1 VENLKI
7 PSPLQRVEHSVF
19 ENKGILFYIKRDDL
33 IHSEISG
40 NKWRKLKYNLQ
51 EAKAQKQ
58 DTILT
63 FGGAF
68 SNHIAAT
75 AAVGKQEGAKTIGI
89 IRGEDSSAQNT
100 TLRLAR
106 ENGMLLHFVSREEY
120 KLKHEANYQQKLIDK
135 FGEIYIIPEGGANE
149 LGAQGSEEIVQEIG
163 IEFDYICCDLGT
175 GTTFS
180 GVINSIR
187 KEQYAIGFSALKGED
202 KLTEAVQKFEKIKR
216 KNWHISYDYHLGG
229 FAKRSTELEEF
240 IKEFKEETN
249 VPLDPIYTGK
259 MAFGILDLAKKDY
272 FKKGS
277 SVIMVHTG
285 GLQGIE
291 GYNKRYGASLH

>member
-7 PSPLQRVEHSVF
+7 PSPLQRVEHTVF
-19 ENKGILFYIKRDDL
+19 DNNGITFYIKRDDL

-51 EAKAQKQ
+51 EARAQKK

-68 SNHIAAT
+68 SNHIAS
-75 AAVGKQEGAKTIGI
+75 AAAIGKQKGFKTVGV
-89 IRGEDSSAQNT
+89 IRGEEQLENP
-100 TLRLAR
+100 TLTRAK
-106 ENGMLLHFVSREEY
+106 ENGMQLYFVSRDEY
-120 KLKHEANYQQKLIDK
+120 KQKGETDYQLELRNK
-135 FGEIYIIPEGGANE
+135 FGNVYIIPEGGANE
-149 LGAQGSEEIVQEIG
+149 LGAQGSEEIVNEID
-163 IEFDYICCDLGT
+163 IDFDYICCDLGT

-180 GVINSIR
+180 GVINSIV

-216 KNWHISYDYHLGG
+216 KNWHISFDYHFGG
-229 FAKRSTELEEF
+229 FAKRSTKLEEF
-240 IKEFKEETN
+240 IKEFREETN

-259 MAFGILDLAKKDY
+259 MAFGMLDLAKNEY

-277 SVIMVHTG
+277 TVIMVHTG

>member
-1 VENLKI
+1 M
-7 PSPLQRVEHSVF
+7 
-19 ENKGILFYIKRDDL
+19 
-33 IHSEISG
+33 
-40 NKWRKLKYNLQ
+40 
-51 EAKAQKQ
+51 AKTEVQSSRSKSSKK

-68 SNHIAAT
+68 SNHIAS
-75 AAVGKQEGAKTIGI
+75 AAAIGKQKGFKTVGV
-89 IRGEDSSAQNT
+89 IRGEEQVENP
-100 TLRLAR
+100 TLTRAK
-106 ENGMLLHFVSREEY
+106 ENGMQLYFVSRDEY
-120 KLKHEANYQQKLIDK
+120 KQKGETDYQVELRNR
-135 FGEIYIIPEGGANE
+135 FGNVYIIPEGGANE
-149 LGAQGSEEIVQEIG
+149 LGAQGSEEIVNEIDVD
-163 IEFDYICCDLGT
+163 FDYICCDLGT

-180 GVINSIR
+180 GVINSIV

-216 KNWHISYDYHLGG
+216 KNWHISFDYHLGG
-229 FAKRSTELEEF
+229 FAKRSTKLEEF
-240 IKEFKEETN
+240 IKEFREETN

>member
-1 VENLKI
+1 MENLKI
-7 PSPLQRVEHSVF
+7 PSPLQRVEHTVF
-19 ENKGILFYIKRDDL
+19 DNNGITFYIKRDDL

-51 EAKAQKQ
+51 EARAQKK

-68 SNHIAAT
+68 SNHIAS
-75 AAVGKQEGAKTIGI
+75 AAAIGKQKGFKTVGV
-89 IRGEDSSAQNT
+89 IRGEEQVENP
-100 TLRLAR
+100 TLTRAK
-106 ENGMLLHFVSREEY
+106 ENGMQLYFVSRDEY
-120 KLKHEANYQQKLIDK
+120 KQKSETDYQVELRNR
-135 FGEIYIIPEGGANE
+135 FGNVYIIPEGGANE
-149 LGAQGSEEIVQEIG
+149 LGAQGSEEIVNEIDVD
-163 IEFDYICCDLGT
+163 FDYICCDLGT

-180 GVINSIR
+180 GVINSIV

-216 KNWHISYDYHLGG
+216 KNWHISFDYHFGG
-229 FAKRSTELEEF
+229 FAKRSTKLEEF
-240 IKEFKEETN
+240 IKEFREETN

-291 GYNKRYGASLH
+291 GYNQRYRTNL

>member
-1 VENLKI
+1 M
-7 PSPLQRVEHSVF
+7 PSPLQRVEHTVF
-19 ENKGILFYIKRDDL
+19 DNNGITFYIKRDDL

-51 EAKAQKQ
+51 EARAQKK

-68 SNHIAAT
+68 SNHIAS
-75 AAVGKQEGAKTIGI
+75 AAAIGKQKGFKTVGV
-89 IRGEDSSAQNT
+89 IRGEEQLENP
-100 TLRLAR
+100 TLTRAK
-106 ENGMLLHFVSREEY
+106 ENGMQLYFVSRDEY
-120 KLKHEANYQQKLIDK
+120 KQKGETDYQLELRNK
-135 FGEIYIIPEGGANE
+135 FGNVYIIPEGGANE
-149 LGAQGSEEIVQEIG
+149 LGAQGSEEIVNEID
-163 IEFDYICCDLGT
+163 IDFDYICCDLGT

-180 GVINSIR
+180 GVINSIV

-216 KNWHISYDYHLGG
+216 KNWHISFDYHFGG
-229 FAKRSTELEEF
+229 FAKRSTKLEEF
-240 IKEFKEETN
+240 IKEFREETN

-259 MAFGILDLAKKDY
+259 MAFGMLDLAKNEY

-277 SVIMVHTG
+277 TVIMVHTG

>member
-1 VENLKI
+1 MENLKI

-40 NKWRKLKYNLQ
+40 NKWRKLKYNIQ

-75 AAVGKQEGAKTIGI
+75 AAVGEQLGVKTIGI
-89 IRGEDSSAQNT
+89 IRGEDSPAQNT

-120 KLKHEANYQQKLIDK
+120 KLKHEANYQQELTDK

-187 KEQYAIGFSALKGED
+187 KEQYAIGFSALKGAD
-202 KLTEAVQKFEKIKR
+202 KLTGDVQRLEKIKR
-216 KNWHISYDYHLGG
+216 RNWHISFNYHFGG
-229 FAKRSTELEEF
+229 FAKRSKQLEEF
-240 IKEFKEETN
+240 IKEFGSKTN

-259 MAFGILDLAKKDY
+259 MAYGILDLAENGY

-277 SVIMVHTG
+277 TVIMVHTG
-285 GLQGIE
+285 GLQGIA
-291 GYNKRYGASLH
+291 GYNKRYGANIQ

>member
-1 VENLKI
+1 MENLKI
-7 PSPLQRVEHSVF
+7 PSPLQRVEHTVF
-19 ENKGILFYIKRDDL
+19 DNNGITFYIKRDDL

-51 EAKAQKQ
+51 EARAQKK

-68 SNHIAAT
+68 SNHIAS
-75 AAVGKQEGAKTIGI
+75 AAAIGKQKGFKTVGV
-89 IRGEDSSAQNT
+89 IRGEEQVENP
-100 TLRLAR
+100 TLTRAK
-106 ENGMLLHFVSREEY
+106 ENGMQLYFVSRDEY
-120 KLKHEANYQQKLIDK
+120 KQKGETDYQVELRNR
-135 FGEIYIIPEGGANE
+135 FGNVYIIPEGGANE
-149 LGAQGSEEIVQEIG
+149 LGAQGSEEIVNEIDVD
-163 IEFDYICCDLGT
+163 FDYICCDLGT

-180 GVINSIR
+180 GVINSIV

-216 KNWHISYDYHLGG
+216 KNWHISFDYHLGG
-229 FAKRSTELEEF
+229 FAKRSTKLEEF
-240 IKEFKEETN
+240 IKEFREETN

>member
-1 VENLKI
+1 M
-7 PSPLQRVEHSVF
+7 PSPLQRVEHTVF
-19 ENKGILFYIKRDDL
+19 DNNGITFYIKRDDL

-51 EAKAQKQ
+51 EARAQKK

-68 SNHIAAT
+68 SNHIAS
-75 AAVGKQEGAKTIGI
+75 AAAIGKQKGFKTVGV
-89 IRGEDSSAQNT
+89 IRGEEQLENP
-100 TLRLAR
+100 TLTRAK
-106 ENGMLLHFVSREEY
+106 ENGMQLYFVSRDEY
-120 KLKHEANYQQKLIDK
+120 KQKGETDYQLELRNK
-135 FGEIYIIPEGGANE
+135 FGNVYIIPEGGANE
-149 LGAQGSEEIVQEIG
+149 LGAQGSEEIVNEID
-163 IEFDYICCDLGT
+163 IDFDYICCDLGT

-180 GVINSIR
+180 GVINSIV

-216 KNWHISYDYHLGG
+216 KNWHISFDYHLGG

-291 GYNKRYGASLH
+291 GYNQRYRTNL

>member
-1 VENLKI
+1 MENLKI
-7 PSPLQRVEHSVF
+7 PSPLQRVEHTVF
-19 ENKGILFYIKRDDL
+19 DNNGITFYIKRDDL

-51 EAKAQKQ
+51 EARAQKK

-68 SNHIAAT
+68 SNHIAS
-75 AAVGKQEGAKTIGI
+75 AAAIGKQKGFKTVGV
-89 IRGEDSSAQNT
+89 IRGEEQLENP
-100 TLRLAR
+100 TLTRAK
-106 ENGMLLHFVSREEY
+106 ENGMQLYFVSRDEY
-120 KLKHEANYQQKLIDK
+120 KQKGETDYQLELRNK
-135 FGEIYIIPEGGANE
+135 FGNVYIIPEGGANE
-149 LGAQGSEEIVQEIG
+149 LGAQGSEEIVNEIDVD
-163 IEFDYICCDLGT
+163 FDYICCDLGT

-180 GVINSIR
+180 GVINSIV

-216 KNWHISYDYHLGG
+216 KNWHISFDYHFGG
-229 FAKRSTELEEF
+229 FAKRSTKLEEF
-240 IKEFKEETN
+240 IKEFREETN

-259 MAFGILDLAKKDY
+259 MAFGMLDLAKNEY

-277 SVIMVHTG
+277 TVIMVHTG

>member
-1 VENLKI
+1 MENLKI
-7 PSPLQRVEHSVF
+7 PSPLQRVEHTVF
-19 ENKGILFYIKRDDL
+19 DNNGITFYIKRDDL

-51 EAKAQKQ
+51 EARAQKK

-68 SNHIAAT
+68 SNHIAS
-75 AAVGKQEGAKTIGI
+75 AAAIGKQKGFKTVGV
-89 IRGEDSSAQNT
+89 IRGEEQLENP
-100 TLRLAR
+100 TLTRAK
-106 ENGMLLHFVSREEY
+106 ENGMQLYFVSRDEY
-120 KLKHEANYQQKLIDK
+120 KQKGETDYQLELRNK
-135 FGEIYIIPEGGANE
+135 FGNVYIIPEGGANE
-149 LGAQGSEEIVQEIG
+149 LGAQGSEEIVNEIDVD
-163 IEFDYICCDLGT
+163 FDYICCDLGT

-180 GVINSIR
+180 GVINSIV

-216 KNWHISYDYHLGG
+216 KNWHISFDYHFGG
-229 FAKRSTELEEF
+229 FANRSTKLEEF
-240 IKEFKEETN
+240 IKEFREETN

-259 MAFGILDLAKKDY
+259 MAFGMLDLAKNEY

-277 SVIMVHTG
+277 TVIMVHTG

>member
-1 VENLKI
+1 MENLKI
-7 PSPLQRVEHSVF
+7 PSPLQRVEHTVF
-19 ENKGILFYIKRDDL
+19 DNNGITFYIKRDDL

-51 EAKAQKQ
+51 EARAQKK

-68 SNHIAAT
+68 SNHIAS
-75 AAVGKQEGAKTIGI
+75 AAAIGKQKGFKTVGV
-89 IRGEDSSAQNT
+89 IRGEEQLENP
-100 TLRLAR
+100 TLTRAK
-106 ENGMLLHFVSREEY
+106 ENGMQLYFVSRDEY
-120 KLKHEANYQQKLIDK
+120 KQKGETDYQLELRNK
-135 FGEIYIIPEGGANE
+135 FGNVYIIPEGGANE
-149 LGAQGSEEIVQEIG
+149 LGAQGSEEIVNEID
-163 IEFDYICCDLGT
+163 IDFDYICCDLGT

-180 GVINSIR
+180 GVINSIV

-216 KNWHISYDYHLGG
+216 KNWHISFDYHFGG
-229 FAKRSTELEEF
+229 FAKRSTKLEEF
-240 IKEFKEETN
+240 IKEFREETN

-259 MAFGILDLAKKDY
+259 MAFGMLDLAKNEY

-277 SVIMVHTG
+277 TVIMVHTG

>member
-7 PSPLQRVEHSVF
+7 PSPLQRVEHTVF
-19 ENKGILFYIKRDDL
+19 DNNGITFYIKRDDL

-51 EAKAQKQ
+51 EARAQKK

-68 SNHIAAT
+68 SNHIAS
-75 AAVGKQEGAKTIGI
+75 AAAIGKQKGFKTVGV
-89 IRGEDSSAQNT
+89 IRGEEQLENP
-100 TLRLAR
+100 TLTRAK
-106 ENGMLLHFVSREEY
+106 ENGMQLYFVSRDEY
-120 KLKHEANYQQKLIDK
+120 KQKGETDYQLELRNK
-135 FGEIYIIPEGGANE
+135 FGNVYIIPEGGANE
-149 LGAQGSEEIVQEIG
+149 LGAQGSEEIVNEIDVD
-163 IEFDYICCDLGT
+163 FDYICCDLGT

-180 GVINSIR
+180 GVINSIV

-216 KNWHISYDYHLGG
+216 KNWHISFDYHFGG
-229 FAKRSTELEEF
+229 FAKRSTKLEEF
-240 IKEFKEETN
+240 IKEFREETN

-259 MAFGILDLAKKDY
+259 MAFGMLDLAKNEY

-277 SVIMVHTG
+277 TVIMVHTG